1 MWRVVSEQFR
11 NASRIF
17 PTQQRDV
24 YEIIRRYSSDINVKK
39 LIVFGSSITSA
50 CNPWSDID
58 LYVEMD
64 INKNLPPTGVRDV
77 AVDVWTNFT
86 VDKYLYN
93 EIKKGV
99 TAYER
104 DCGL

>member
-1 MWRVVSEQFR
+1 MWNVFSEPFK
-11 NASRIF
+11 NAARIF
-17 PTQQRDV
+17 PTQQKDV
-24 YEIIRRYSSDINVKK
+24 CEIIKRYSADSNVKK

-58 LYVEMD
+58 IYVEMEE
-64 INKNLPPTGVRDV
+64 NKNLPPSGVREV

-86 VDKYLYN
+86 VDKHLYS

-99 TAYER
+99 TVYER
-104 DCGL
+104 DAVG